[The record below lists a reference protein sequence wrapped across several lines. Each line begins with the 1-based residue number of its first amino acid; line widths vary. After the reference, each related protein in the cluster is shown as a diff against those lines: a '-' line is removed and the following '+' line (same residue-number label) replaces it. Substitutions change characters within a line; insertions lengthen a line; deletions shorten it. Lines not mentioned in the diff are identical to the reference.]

1 LINVDEFIKSRH
13 ARVMSM
19 LMDVPRGL
27 AGVAV
32 TSTSIG
38 DVRGDEGFYHYRQ
51 YDACDLARTR
61 SFEDVWRLMIDGAL
75 PATDQERAA
84 FSADVS
90 AQRAL
95 PPSMAG
101 VIDELAGLGSP
112 DAEVR
117 AAMAAIGAA
126 HRLAPIVD
134 LASGEQRAEAIAL
147 AAVLPTVVA
156 ALHRRRRG
164 LEPIEPD
171 PDLPVVADYLRQL
184 RGTPAPADQVR
195 ALEQY
200 LISTIDH
207 GFNAS
212 TFTAR
217 VVASTGADM
226 AAAIVAALGALSG
239 PRHGGAPSRV
249 LDMFDA
255 IGTTEGARHWVTTQ
269 LDADRRISGFGHAV
283 YRSKDPRSELLSE
296 IAHGLNGVRVAM
308 AAEVEDVVL
317 DELGR
322 RHPER
327 RLVTNVE
334 FWASIVLEETQV
346 PRELFTSTFAVA
358 RVVGW
363 TANILEQATDAKIIR
378 PAAHYVGPAP
388 SRA

>member
-1 LINVDEFIKSRH
+1 
-13 ARVMSM
+13 MTM

-32 TSTSIG
+32 TSTSVG
-38 DVRGDEGFYHYRQ
+38 DVRGEEGFYHYRQ
-51 YDACDLARTR
+51 YDACELARTQT
-61 SFEDVWRLMIDGAL
+61 FEDVWRLMIDGAL
-75 PATDQERAA
+75 PANDEERAA
-84 FSADVS
+84 FAAEVA
-90 AQRAL
+90 AQRGL
-95 PPSMAG
+95 PASTSG
-101 VIDELAGLGSP
+101 LIERLAGLGSP

-117 AAMAAIGAA
+117 SAMAAIGAA
-126 HRLAPIVD
+126 RQLPPIVD
-134 LASGEQRAEAIAL
+134 VSRGDQRAEAIAL
-147 AAVLPTVVA
+147 AAMLPTVVA
-156 ALHRRRRG
+156 ALHRRRLG

-171 PDLPVVADYLRQL
+171 PGLPVVADYLRQL
-184 RGTPAPADQVR
+184 HGTPAPAAQVR

-200 LISTIDH
+200 LISTVDH

-255 IGTTEGARHWVTTQ
+255 IGTPDRARDWVTAQ

-296 IAHGLNGVRVAM
+296 IAHRLDGGRVEM
-308 AAEVEDVVL
+308 AANVEGIVL
-317 DELGR
+317 DELAR

-334 FWASIVLEETQV
+334 FWASVVLEESTV

-358 RVVGW
+358 RIVGW
-363 TANILEQATDAKIIR
+363 TANILEQAEDTKIIR
-378 PAAHYVGPAP
+378 PAAHYVGPEP
-388 SRA
+388 GHV

>member
-1 LINVDEFIKSRH
+1 
-13 ARVMSM
+13 MTM

-32 TSTSIG
+32 TSTSVG
-38 DVRGDEGFYHYRQ
+38 DVRGEEGFYHYRQ
-51 YDACDLARTR
+51 YDACQLARTQ

-75 PATDQERAA
+75 PENEAERATFA
-84 FSADVS
+84 AEV
-90 AQRAL
+90 AAARAL
-95 PPSMAG
+95 PASVAG
-101 VIDELAGLGSP
+101 VIDELAALGRP
-112 DAEVR
+112 DAELR

-126 HRLAPIVD
+126 QRLAPIVD
-134 LASGEQRAEAIAL
+134 LSPGELRTEAIAL
-147 AAVLPTVVA
+147 AAVLPTAVA
-156 ALHRRRRG
+156 ALYRRRLG

-171 PDLPVVADYLRQL
+171 PNLPVVADYLRQL
-184 RGTPAPADQVR
+184 YGTPAPAPEVR

-200 LISTIDH
+200 LISTVDH

-255 IGTTEGARHWVTTQ
+255 IGSSDRARGWVDAQ
-269 LDADRRISGFGHAV
+269 LAADRRISGFGHAV
-283 YRSKDPRSELLSE
+283 YRTKDPRSELLSE
-296 IAHGLNGVRVAM
+296 IAHRLDGPRVGM

-317 DELGR
+317 DELAR

-334 FWASIVLEETQV
+334 FWASVVLEEANV

-358 RVVGW
+358 RVIGW
-363 TANILEQATDAKIIR
+363 TANILEQAQDSKIIR
-378 PAAHYVGPAP
+378 PAAHYVGPEP
-388 SRA
+388 SHA